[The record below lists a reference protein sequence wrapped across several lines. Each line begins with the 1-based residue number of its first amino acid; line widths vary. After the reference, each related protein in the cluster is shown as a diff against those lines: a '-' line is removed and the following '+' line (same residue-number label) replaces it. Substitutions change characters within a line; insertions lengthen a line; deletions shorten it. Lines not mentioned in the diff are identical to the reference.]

1 MDSLLQ
7 LLQILNAF
15 TPLGVAALLGLALF
29 VIIWKNPF
37 KPVEMAVTEI
47 KDNHLHGV
55 VDQLERINETLQ
67 RMEVSLAKEFS
78 TIQTKIDG
86 MFRGK

>member
-37 KPVEMAVTEI
+37 KPMQSAVTEI

-55 VDQLERINETLQ
+55 VDQLENINNTLQ
-67 RMEVSLAKEFS
+67 RIEVTMGVEFS
-78 TIQTKIDG
+78 YLKA
-86 MFRGK
+86 KLK

>member
-37 KPVEMAVTEI
+37 KPMQSAVTEI

-55 VDQLERINETLQ
+55 VDQLENINNTLQ
-67 RMEVSLAKEFS
+67 RIEVTMGVEFS
-78 TIQTKIDG
+78 YLKA
-86 MFRGK
+86 RLK